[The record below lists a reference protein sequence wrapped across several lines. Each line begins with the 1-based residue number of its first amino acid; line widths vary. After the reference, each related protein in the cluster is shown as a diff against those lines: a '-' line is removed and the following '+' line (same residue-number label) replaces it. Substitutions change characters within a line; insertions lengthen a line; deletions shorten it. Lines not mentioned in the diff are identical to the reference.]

1 MLLILN
7 EQMYEYIIQAG
18 STVSMLEC
26 IPVGVSAKM
35 SDNNAP
41 TRVYGSKDMETILQV
56 KPSTLRRY
64 CKELEEAGYRFSK
77 NEQGH
82 RGFFDNDL
90 ASLRHFISLVR
101 EGGLAYPEAAK
112 IVVSRDSG
120 SSLAVSANEKTEE
133 LSAKDEL
140 ITRQEMQELERK
152 IEGLALMIQ
161 SGFEK
166 LNQRM
171 DEQDQRDRQSLDAQS
186 SRDIALKEALKDI
199 KETKKQLAAANEQ
212 EKGVWLWLRS
222 LLGKKQ

>member
-1 MLLILN
+1 MSITN
-7 EQMYEYIIQAG
+7 TFGE
-18 STVSMLEC
+18 
-26 IPVGVSAKM
+26 VSAKM

-41 TRVYGSKDMETILQV
+41 MRVYGSKDLEAMLQV

-77 NEQGH
+77 NERQQ
-82 RGFFDNDL
+82 RGFFDSDVAN
-90 ASLRHFISLVR
+90 LRHFISLIR
-101 EGGLAYPEAAK
+101 EGGLAYEEAAK

-120 SSLAVSANEKTEE
+120 SALAVSANEKMAV
-133 LSAKDEL
+133 SDAKDKL

-171 DEQDQRDRQSLDAQS
+171 DEQDRRERQSLDTQS
-186 SRDIALKEALKDI
+186 NRDIALKEALKEI
-199 KETKKQLAAANEQ
+199 AETKKQLAANSEQ
-212 EKGVWLWLRS
+212 SRGVWFWLRS
-222 LLGKKQ
+222 LLGKK

>member
-1 MLLILN
+1 MSITN
-7 EQMYEYIIQAG
+7 TFGE
-18 STVSMLEC
+18 
-26 IPVGVSAKM
+26 VSAKM

-41 TRVYGSKDMETILQV
+41 MRVYGSKDLEAMLQV

-77 NEQGH
+77 NERQQ
-82 RGFFDNDL
+82 RGFFDSDVAN
-90 ASLRHFISLVR
+90 LRHFISLVR
-101 EGGLAYPEAAK
+101 EGGLAYEEAAK

-120 SSLAVSANEKTEE
+120 SALAVSANEKMAV
-133 LSAKDEL
+133 SDAKDKL

-171 DEQDQRDRQSLDAQS
+171 DEQDRRERQSLDTQS
-186 SRDIALKEALKDI
+186 NRDIALKEALKEI
-199 KETKKQLAAANEQ
+199 AETKKQLAANSEQ
-212 EKGVWLWLRS
+212 SRGVWFWLHS
-222 LLGKKQ
+222 LFGKK